1 MKPKRY
7 RIKKA
12 AITHISLVPAGKNL
26 LKTVFKEKRADGGQ
40 EIEFATMVKA
50 NDEAGELLAVVYA
63 PDMPDADGHEAPQ
76 QVIKEFAYQFL
87 RDHRNVDIRHDLK
100 TLPADAAYVAESFI
114 IAKGDSRFADF
125 KNTAGQ
131 PVDVTGGW
139 GVVIK
144 IEDPA
149 LRAAYRSGAWTG
161 VSMFG
166 DAVLTPLAKEAEGDE
181 DALVQRVCDRLTK
194 AKELQMTKEE
204 LQALLAENNKAVMAE
219 VRKELEA
226 LKPKAE
232 GEGKEP
238 AKPAATEVKAPVF
251 KGNVGDPKAV
261 AAFQVELKTYRLTKE
276 LEAAT
281 ASGDFSKVDEILA
294 ELSKSGEPE
303 ITDEEAKIEKT
314 DPPKVRELKKELVKL
329 QRASSQPDEGD
340 PAADKK
346 TVLAK
351 ERSAAAKRI
360 AGMVNTMHG
369 YPAAASK

>member
-1 MKPKRY
+1 MKNKRY

-26 LKTVFKEKRADGGQ
+26 LRTVFKEKRDDGSQ
-40 EIEFATMVKA
+40 EVEFATMVKA
-50 NDEAGELLAVVYA
+50 DAEAGELLAVVYA
-63 PDMPDADGHEAPQ
+63 PDLPDADGHEAPQ

-100 TLPADAAYVAESFI
+100 TLAPDAAYVAESFI
-114 IAKGDSRFADF
+114 IAKGDARFADF

-161 VSMFG
+161 VSMYG
-166 DAVLTPLAKEAEGDE
+166 DAVLTPLAKEADGDE
-181 DALVQRVCDRLTK
+181 DALVQRLFDRLTK

-226 LKPKAE
+226 LKPKPE
-232 GEGKEP
+232 GEGDN
-238 AKPAATEVKAPVF
+238 KPAASELKAPVF
-251 KGNVGDPKAV
+251 KGDVSDKTAL
-261 AAFQVELKTYRLTKE
+261 AAYQKE
-276 LEAAT
+276 LVTFRLQKEIETAT
-281 ASGDFSKVDEILA
+281 AKGDFSKVEELIA
-294 ELSKSGEPE
+294 ELSKGSDPE
-303 ITDEEAKIEKT
+303 ISDEEAKIEKG
-314 DPPKVRELKKELVKL
+314 DSPEVKRLKKELVKL
-329 QRASSQPDEGD
+329 QKASAQPDEGD
-340 PAADKK
+340 PSLDKK
-346 TVLAK
+346 ATLAK
-351 ERSAAAKRI
+351 ERTAAAKRI
-360 AGMVNTMHG
+360 AALVNG
-369 YPAAASK
+369 SRGVAVAAQ